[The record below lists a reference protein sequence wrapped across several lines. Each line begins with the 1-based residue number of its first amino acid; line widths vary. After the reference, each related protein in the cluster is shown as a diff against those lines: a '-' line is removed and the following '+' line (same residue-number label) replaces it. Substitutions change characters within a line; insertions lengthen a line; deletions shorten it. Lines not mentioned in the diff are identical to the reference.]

1 MCRKCGETKTVN
13 RDRKEVYKMTR
24 NEMVMVPGG
33 IDACPD
39 CAAKAEEEYQVNV
52 HSNAYLDA
60 PLIED
65 RLKQLKR
72 QILMM
77 EMDDTVGHSVNGAYF
92 SQLCALKVE
101 LRELEK

>member
-1 MCRKCGETKTVN
+1 MMRNGEVS
-13 RDRKEVYKMTR
+13 
-24 NEMVMVPGG
+24 VMVPGG

-39 CAAKAEEEYQVNV
+39 CAAKAEAEYQVNV
-52 HSNAYLDA
+52 QSNAYLDA

-77 EMDDTVGHSVNGAYF
+77 EMDDTVGHSANGAYF